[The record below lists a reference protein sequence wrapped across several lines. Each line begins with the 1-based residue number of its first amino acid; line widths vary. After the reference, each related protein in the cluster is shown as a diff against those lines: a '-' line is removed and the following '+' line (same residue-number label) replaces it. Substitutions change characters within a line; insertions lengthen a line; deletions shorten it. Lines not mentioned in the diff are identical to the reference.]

1 MTQKSVQI
9 EENLNVSG
17 LSTFVGDAK
26 FQADVYSD
34 QIRRYSDSG
43 TTTKINLQDED
54 IRLFTGHSTQY
65 VLGVTPTQ
73 VTIANSGH
81 LNVTGISTFAGVN
94 VSGVTTT
101 VTFNVGTS
109 GQTLVGINTILDEDN
124 MASNSATALV
134 TQQSVK
140 AYVDNSAPGGSAL
153 QVSADSGSNQFI
165 NLSGETLDIE
175 GTANEIET
183 ATGSDKVIIGLP
195 DDVTI
200 GNNLTVT
207 GKSTLTKEVGI
218 GSALTVAGVST
229 FSGVVNSNA
238 GLNVTAGISTFAELI
253 NATKSIQGNENLVVT
268 GISTL
273 TSNTYIGTAG
283 TVFTALV
290 GAAASVG
297 IGSATPDYMLDVAGT
312 INSET
317 DVKIQ
322 GVSVT
327 TQALNDAVAMAIAL
341 G

>member
-1 MTQKSVQI
+1 MC
-9 EENLNVSG
+9 
-17 LSTFVGDAK
+17 
-26 FQADVYSD
+26 
-34 QIRRYSDSG
+34 IRDR
-43 TTTKINLQDED
+43 
-54 IRLFTGHSTQY
+54 
-65 VLGVTPTQ
+65 
-73 VTIANSGH
+73 
-81 LNVTGISTFAGVN
+81 
-94 VSGVTTT
+94 
-101 VTFNVGTS
+101 
-109 GQTLVGINTILDEDN
+109 
-124 MASNSATALV
+124 
-134 TQQSVK
+134 

-153 QVSADSGSNQFI
+153 QVSADSGSNQSI
-165 NLSGETLDIE
+165 NLSADTLDIE
-175 GTANEIET
+175 GTTNEIET

-200 GNNLTVT
+200 ADDLTVT
-207 GKSTLTKEVGI
+207 GDIASVTNLNVT
-218 GSALTVAGVST
+218 GVST
-229 FSGVVNSNA
+229 FSNAIDAYGALDVDGTSDLDQVNIA
-238 GLNVTAGISTFAELI
+238 ARLNVTAGISTFAELI

-273 TSNTYIGTAG
+273 TSNTYIGTGG

>member
-1 MTQKSVQI
+1 
-9 EENLNVSG
+9 
-17 LSTFVGDAK
+17 
-26 FQADVYSD
+26 
-34 QIRRYSDSG
+34 
-43 TTTKINLQDED
+43 
-54 IRLFTGHSTQY
+54 
-65 VLGVTPTQ
+65 
-73 VTIANSGH
+73 
-81 LNVTGISTFAGVN
+81 
-94 VSGVTTT
+94 
-101 VTFNVGTS
+101 
-109 GQTLVGINTILDEDN
+109 

-140 AYVDNSAPGGSAL
+140 AYVDNSAPGGSSL
-153 QVSADSGSNQFI
+153 QVSADSGTNQFI
-165 NLSGETLDIE
+165 NLSGDTLDIE

-183 ATGSDKVIIGLP
+183 ATGSDKIIIGLP

-207 GKSTLTKEVGI
+207 GDIDANG
-218 GSALTVAGVST
+218 ALDVDGTSDLDQ
-229 FSGVVNSNA
+229 VNIAA

-253 NATKSIQGNENLVVT
+253 SATKSIQGNENLVIT
-268 GISTL
+268 GISTFVGE
-273 TSNTYIGTAG
+273 TNIGTGG